1 MNFRSILHWVSHLG
15 ASFGL
20 AGPEVGAR
28 FRRRHGYGG
37 RVRAIPSVAE
47 NVSFSY
53 DVPKRSRVP
62 LHIACPLF
70 LLLALCI
77 AAAGTA
83 HAQGRDTKR
92 DYELLPSDLIRVQV
106 FQEPDLDR
114 EVRVSQ
120 KGEISLPLIGKIE
133 VQGRTLRQVEE
144 LIRELYDRD
153 YLVNPQV
160 NIIVMEYQPRMVNVM
175 GAVNS
180 PGALEFPPEQSIT
193 VIDAI
198 SRAGGFNRL
207 ADRKRVRLTRTY
219 AGGRVEN
226 FVINADEL
234 MSGASAEPWVVLK
247 GDVIFVP
254 ERVL

>member
-1 MNFRSILHWVSHLG
+1 MLAILL
-15 ASFGL
+15 
-20 AGPEVGAR
+20 
-28 FRRRHGYGG
+28 
-37 RVRAIPSVAE
+37 
-47 NVSFSY
+47 
-53 DVPKRSRVP
+53 
-62 LHIACPLF
+62 IACS
-70 LLLALCI
+70 A
-77 AAAGTA
+77 A
-83 HAQGRDTKR
+83 HAQGRDQKR
-92 DYELLPSDLIRVQV
+92 DYQLLPSDLIRIQV

-120 KGEISLPLIGKIE
+120 EGEIFLPLIGKIE
-133 VQGRTLRQVEE
+133 VKGRTLRQVEE
-144 LIRELYDRD
+144 LVRDLYDRD

-160 NIIVMEYQPRMVNVM
+160 NIIVIQYQPRMVNVM
-175 GAVNS
+175 GAVNA

-219 AGGRVEN
+219 TGGRVEN

-234 MSGASAEPWVVLK
+234 MSGASSEPWVVLK
-247 GDVIFVP
+247 DDVIFVP